1 MGLLKRKEEK
11 TETIAVRV
19 PSSLKA
25 QLKELRDRADAA
37 GFDLTAT
44 VAESITR
51 LAKQVR
57 EELDAAGTPQRKANG
72 SGGGTHA
79 NGLTRVGGEHF
90 PTASGSGGKDN

>member
-25 QLKELRDRADAA
+25 QLEELRDRADAA

-44 VAESITR
+44 MRNQSPDWRSKYAR
-51 LAKQVR
+51 NW
-57 EELDAAGTPQRKANG
+57 TPQAPSN
-72 SGGGTHA
+72 
-79 NGLTRVGGEHF
+79 TRPTGQGE
-90 PTASGSGGKDN
+90 

>member
-25 QLKELRDRADAA
+25 QLEQLRERADAA

-44 VAESITR
+44 ITEAITR

-57 EELDAAGTPQRKANG
+57 EELDGAGVPQVKVKRSEGRAH
-72 SGGGTHA
+72 T
-79 NGLTRVGGEHF
+79 NGLTRAGGEHS
-90 PTASGSGGKDN
+90 PVANSGGAES

>member
-25 QLKELRDRADAA
+25 QLEQLRERADAA

-44 VAESITR
+44 ITEAISR

-57 EELDAAGTPQRKANG
+57 EELDAAGVPQRKANG
-72 SGGGTHA
+72 TGRVAHA
-79 NGLTRVGGEHF
+79 NGLTRAGGEHS
-90 PTASGSGGKDN
+90 PAGNGGGAET

>member
-19 PSSLKA
+19 PSS
-25 QLKELRDRADAA
+25 QLEELRDRADAA

-44 VAESITR
+44 IAESITR

-57 EELDAAGTPQRKANG
+57 EELDAAAAKPKANRA
-72 SGGGTHA
+72 GGVAHA
-79 NGLTRVGGEHF
+79 NGLTRAGGEHF
-90 PTASGSGGKDN
+90 PAASSSGGKDN

>member
-19 PSSLKA
+19 PSSLKV
-25 QLKELRDRADAA
+25 QLEELRERANAS

-44 VAESITR
+44 IADTLSR

-57 EELDAAGTPQRKANG
+57 EELDATASAQPAAKKTETP
-72 SGGGTHA
+72 THA
-79 NGLTRVGGEHF
+79 NGLARAGGEHS
-90 PTASGSGGKDN
+90 PASSSSGKEN

>member
-19 PSSLKA
+19 PASLKA
-25 QLKELRDRADAA
+25 QLEELRERADAA

-44 VAESITR
+44 IAESITR

-57 EELDAAGTPQRKANG
+57 EELDAAATPQHKANRA
-72 SGGGTHA
+72 GGAAHA
-79 NGLTRVGGEHF
+79 NGLTRAGGEHF
-90 PTASGSGGKDN
+90 PAASGSGGKDN

>member
-19 PSSLKA
+19 PASLKT
-25 QLKELRDRADAA
+25 QLEELRDRADAA

-44 VAESITR
+44 IAESITR

-57 EELDAAGTPQRKANG
+57 EELESSAAQPKANRA
-72 SGGGTHA
+72 GGGTHA
-79 NGLTRVGGEHF
+79 NGLTRAGGEHF
-90 PTASGSGGKDN
+90 PAASGSGGKEN

>member
-25 QLKELRDRADAA
+25 QLEELRDRADAA

-44 VAESITR
+44 IAESITR

-57 EELDAAGTPQRKANG
+57 EELDAAARTTQGQQGRGSSACEWSDASWRRAFSRGQRQ
-72 SGGGTHA
+72 
-79 NGLTRVGGEHF
+79 RR
-90 PTASGSGGKDN
+90 